1 MRALLLLCLVVPL
14 ASSTSAQTVAE
25 RLASGM
31 CSVDPNLSIDADG
44 LLRVGNPA
52 EPDSVSVCF
61 VSYERSPGGVVTLRT
76 RVFLPYANL
85 LPAVEAM
92 MTGLAE
98 EMGDTTTDPAELAAL
113 AGPVTR
119 MLAHAVA
126 LEYEQ
131 SVRCS
136 TGESLRMSGGI
147 YDLTGARL
155 MDVPLGLDRGDQ
167 MMGMFRRICEVEG

>member
-1 MRALLLLCLVVPL
+1 MRALLLLCLLAPL
-14 ASSTSAQTVAE
+14 APSTSAQTVAE

-61 VSYERSPGGVVTLRT
+61 VSYGRSPGGVVTLRT
-76 RVFLPYANL
+76 RVFLPYATL

-98 EMGDTTTDPAELAAL
+98 EMGDTTTDPAELASA

-119 MLAHAVA
+119 LLTHAVA
-126 LEYEQ
+126 FEFEQ

-136 TGESLRMSGGI
+136 TGEALQTSSGI

-155 MDVPLGLDRGDQ
+155 MNVPVGLDQSGQ
-167 MMGMFRRICEVEG
+167 MTGMFRRICEIEG